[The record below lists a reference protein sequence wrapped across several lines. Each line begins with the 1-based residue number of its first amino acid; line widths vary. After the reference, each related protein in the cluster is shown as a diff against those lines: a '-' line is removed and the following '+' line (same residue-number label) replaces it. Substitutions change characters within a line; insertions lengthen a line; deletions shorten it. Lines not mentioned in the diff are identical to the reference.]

1 MVGEVIT
8 IEANATVRKAI
19 RLMNNR
25 EIGCLVVV
33 QNGKPTGIVTER
45 DMLKRVWVA
54 GRDPRAAEVGEIM
67 SKPLLFMEPEKEIED
82 AVKPMFKHKIKNLSL
97 VENGSLVG
105 LISLT
110 DLIRSPEVTE
120 WLEEFPLKETPRRMK
135 MVIDVYFDPMRR
147 LRKRYP
153 PS

>member
-1 MVGEVIT
+1 
-8 IEANATVRKAI
+8 
-19 RLMNNR
+19 
-25 EIGCLVVV
+25 
-33 QNGKPTGIVTER
+33 
-45 DMLKRVWVA
+45 
-54 GRDPRAAEVGEIM
+54 
-67 SKPLLFMEPEKEIED
+67 
-82 AVKPMFKHKIKNLSL
+82 MFKHKIKNLSL

-147 LRKRYP
+147 LRKRCP
-153 PS
+153 PHNTGRCFDKLPRTHVCGGWKTNVLFLS